1 MKSNTLNI
9 ENKGNLCYI
18 TFPKLSATNTVRH
31 IFSTRMGG
39 VSGGQY
45 SSMNLS
51 FNNGD
56 ERQNVEENY
65 RILCSAVGI
74 DTENLVLTVPAGHSN
89 EFGDFLKFEALTLF
103 PYDKNLIDLNM
114 LSAEEKAQI
123 NDYHAQVRARLTP
136 HLNDEEQAW
145 LNARTEAI

>member
-9 ENKGNLCYI
+9 ENKGNLSFI

-56 ERQNVEENY
+56 PRENVEKNY
-65 RILCSAVGI
+65 EII
-74 DTENLVLTVPAGHSN
+74 HSL
-89 EFGDFLKFEALTLF
+89 LKLH
-103 PYDKNLIDLNM
+103 LIT
-114 LSAEEKAQI
+114 Q
-123 NDYHAQVRARLTP
+123 DYQS
-136 HLNDEEQAW
+136 
-145 LNARTEAI
+145 